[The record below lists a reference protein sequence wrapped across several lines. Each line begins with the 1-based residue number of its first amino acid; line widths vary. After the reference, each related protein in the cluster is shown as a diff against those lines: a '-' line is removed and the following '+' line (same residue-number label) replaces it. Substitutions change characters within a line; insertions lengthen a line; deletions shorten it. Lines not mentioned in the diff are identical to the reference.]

1 MWTLGIRAVALA
13 CNQLYA
19 VNFVVDRVAERSVRL
34 IWPREMR
41 SEIQQLSVENQFA
54 ESQDL
59 HSVQFIYIK
68 CHITQIHDVTCHRDG
83 AYISS
88 KLYLD

>member
-1 MWTLGIRAVALA
+1 MQGQIW
-13 CNQLYA
+13 Y
-19 VNFVVDRVAERSVRL
+19 VRL

-41 SEIQQLSVENQFA
+41 SEIQQLSVENHFA

-68 CHITQIHDVTCHRDG
+68 CHITQLHDVTCHRDG
-83 AYISS
+83 ATYHQHYI
-88 KLYLD
+88 